1 MLMRSTRPIS
11 TAILVGTL
19 FGGLSA
25 CAPALIM
32 NAPVSKHAD
41 GWAITLGQIKA
52 GPDEY
57 IGEGGV
63 NVTSGTDETL
73 LWTLVTVKNEGSE
86 EQTFAYD
93 TCVLDWNG
101 EARQPLVVGR
111 PAEPGAEVNVAAD
124 RSEAIAPGQE
134 RVRQLIYTYPK
145 TQPPTR
151 MRCGKV
157 VLPIKAKR

>member
-1 MLMRSTRPIS
+1 MRSMRPVS
-11 TAILVGTL
+11 TVVLLGMWL
-19 FGGLSA
+19 GGISA
-25 CAPALIM
+25 CSPALIM
-32 NAPVSKHAD
+32 NTPVSKHAD
-41 GWAITLGQIKA
+41 GWAITLGQVKA

-73 LWTLVTVKNEGSE
+73 IWTLVTVKNESGE

-93 TCVLDWNG
+93 TCVLDWQG

-111 PAEPGAEVNVAAD
+111 PAEAQAEVNAAAD

-134 RVRQLIYTYPK
+134 RTRQLIYTYPK
-145 TQPPTR
+145 EQPPTR
-151 MRCGKV
+151 MRCGKMAI
-157 VLPIKAKR
+157 PIKAKR

>member
-1 MLMRSTRPIS
+1 MRPVSTVV
-11 TAILVGTL
+11 LLGMWL
-19 FGGLSA
+19 GGISA
-25 CAPALIM
+25 CSPALIM
-32 NAPVSKHAD
+32 NTPVSKHAD
-41 GWAITLGQIKA
+41 GWAITLGQVKA

-73 LWTLVTVKNEGSE
+73 IWTLVTVKNESGE

-93 TCVLDWNG
+93 TCVLDWQG

-111 PAEPGAEVNVAAD
+111 PAEAQAEVNAAAD

-134 RVRQLIYTYPK
+134 RTRQLIYTYPK
-145 TQPPTR
+145 EQPPTR
-151 MRCGKV
+151 MRCGKMAI
-157 VLPIKAKR
+157 PIKAKR

>member
-1 MLMRSTRPIS
+1 MRSMRLVS
-11 TAILVGTL
+11 TMILVGAL
-19 FGGLSA
+19 LGGISA
-25 CAPALIM
+25 CSPALIM
-32 NAPVSKHAD
+32 NTPVSKRAD
-41 GWAITLGQIKA
+41 GWAITLGQVKA

-73 LWTLVTVKNEGSE
+73 IWTLVTVKNESGE

-93 TCVLDWNG
+93 TCLLDWQG

-111 PAEPGAEVNVAAD
+111 PAEVGAEVNAAAD

-134 RVRQLIYTYPK
+134 RARQLIYTYPK
-145 TQPPTR
+145 EHPPTR
-151 MRCGKV
+151 MRCGKIS
-157 VLPIKAKR
+157 LPIKAKR